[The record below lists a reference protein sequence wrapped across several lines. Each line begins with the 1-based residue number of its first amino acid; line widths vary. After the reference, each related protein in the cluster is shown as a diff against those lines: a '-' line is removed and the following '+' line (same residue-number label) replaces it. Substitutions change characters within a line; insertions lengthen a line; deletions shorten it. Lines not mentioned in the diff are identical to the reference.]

1 MQNRVMAHMV
11 AYYPDKEKSL
21 MVAKA
26 LIDGGCSYLEVQF
39 PFSDPSA
46 DGVFIQRA
54 CKTALAAGFTVERGF
69 KLIGE
74 INGYAENRK
83 QAAGDV
89 AFKKVPVFVMSYAN
103 LVFFRG
109 VKLFLQ
115 DCVSAGVTGVIVPD
129 LPPDSDEGLYSAGKE
144 AGIKVVPVIMP
155 NIKDDRFK
163 MIISHT
169 EEYLYTA
176 IRAGITGKF
185 TEIDSSVL
193 KFLKKVKSSGV
204 KTLAGFGISDR
215 NQVEAVSPFVHAAV
229 AGSAF
234 IKVIEANGES
244 SNPYK
249 AVLSK
254 IKELV

>member
-1 MQNRVMAHMV
+1 MPNRIMTHMV
-11 AYYPDKEKSL
+11 AYYPDEEKSL
-21 MVAKA
+21 KVAKA

-54 CKTALAAGFTVERGF
+54 CRTALSAGFTVDKGFELISKIQRYSQKEEAGRG
-69 KLIGE
+69 G
-74 INGYAENRK
+74 
-83 QAAGDV
+83 
-89 AFKKVPVFVMSYAN
+89 VPIFVMSYAN
-103 LVFFRG
+103 LVYFRG
-109 VKLFLQ
+109 VELFLQ
-115 DCVSAGVTGVIVPD
+115 DCAEAGVTGVIIPD

-155 NIKDDRFK
+155 NIEDDRFN

-176 IRAGITGKF
+176 IRTGITGRF

-193 KFLKKVKSSGV
+193 KFLKKVKSSGI
-204 KTLAGFGISDR
+204 KTLAGFGISAR
-215 NQVEAVSPFVHAAV
+215 SQVEAVLPFVHAAV
-229 AGSAF
+229 VGSAF
-234 IKVIEANGES
+234 IKVIEQNGEGED
-244 SNPYK
+244 PYG
-249 AVLSK
+249 AVLGK